1 MLSLV
6 SFSNKE
12 QKSVSDLDS
21 FNQLNK
27 KISYNYRNR
36 TRWLMSH
43 LFKYRLL
50 IVVIALI
57 PFFIAAFRN
66 SVPMLVGILY
76 GEITTTKQMS
86 RVLFLVVLI
95 VLATAFQAL
104 LIFCYRILTHF
115 LGENIA
121 RDVREELY
129 ISLLKKNQ
137 AFHDQQESGEIVTRA
152 TIDVVSIDMI
162 FSVALSKLYE
172 TFFAFLVPLT
182 LIYLISPQLLLIPL
196 LYTILFV
203 VGLKRYD
210 RKISGIITELRKNEA
225 QLNTLVADSLQ
236 GFATIRI
243 NNLQKRQSEK
253 FFKKTQKIQTL
264 ALKQTKITAQYP
276 ALLFLGI
283 ATAIGLLHA
292 YLLLKTHVITFPQMI
307 QFIGLMLLLSA
318 PSQLGVEVFAL
329 LRKGLVSADR
339 DFQLITSGKEEFT
352 RPQQKYNAP
361 MKGIVE
367 FKNVSFGYNSHNP
380 VLKRCSFKVTSGQMV
395 ALVGMTGSGK
405 TTLVNLIYRLYDVD
419 KGQILID
426 GVDVRDWDLEAL
438 RSQIGV
444 VEQEVKLFN
453 RSIKDNISFGMNVS
467 MKRIVTAA
475 KLAQAHE
482 FIMKFNDGYNTIIRE
497 GGISLSSGQRQRIA
511 LARMF
516 LRDPRIIILDNFSS
530 ALDAKTEA
538 QLIQTIRHHYKDRTV
553 FVVTNRLS
561 IIKSADCVLL
571 LSNGQI
577 LASGSHKK
585 LMSTCSEY
593 QEIYETLDVSE

>member
-318 PSQLGVEVFAL
+318 PSQLGVQVFAL

-339 DFQLITSGKEEFT
+339 NFQLITSGKEELT

-367 FKNVSFGYNSHNP
+367 FKNVSFGYNSHNH
-380 VLKRCSFKVTSGQMV
+380 VLKRCSFKVTPGQLI

-482 FIMKFNDGYNTIIRE
+482 FIMTFNDGYNTIIRE